1 MQENVSNIEIERK
14 IENFAL
20 QTIDDVEKKSKILFI
35 TVGQITDASNLRE
48 RN

>member
-1 MQENVSNIEIERK
+1 MQENINNIEIEKK
-14 IENFAL
+14 IDNFAI

-48 RN
+48 